1 MEGLICCLLPAWVL
15 KCFQFSQKV
24 VSHHAEIEWLKCDI
38 AVDKSGALETCFYC
52 WCIPLLSGPCSQI
65 RKELNPI
72 DRWAGTGIPSSPCLP
87 SFKNKWI
94 LLEVYHTWASHRFVS
109 FIIPWRFPYEPR
121 PRQRGRRSCLHMAPG
136 ACGSRLANQCESI
149 SGTSPGQTI
158 SLSAHSVCCQT
169 PVPFRPVP
177 KQTGTPWA
185 AVRAHTTARHFP
197 KRSQSSW
204 HLGMLS
210 PPSPPACS
218 TNIPEGQ
225 RAARAGTARLST
237 CLIGVRGDRTRHR
250 CTPSCL
256 CNLQ

>member
-1 MEGLICCLLPAWVL
+1 
-15 KCFQFSQKV
+15 
-24 VSHHAEIEWLKCDI
+24 
-38 AVDKSGALETCFYC
+38 
-52 WCIPLLSGPCSQI
+52 
-65 RKELNPI
+65 
-72 DRWAGTGIPSSPCLP
+72 
-87 SFKNKWI
+87 
-94 LLEVYHTWASHRFVS
+94 
-109 FIIPWRFPYEPR
+109 
-121 PRQRGRRSCLHMAPG
+121 MAPG
-136 ACGSRLANQCESI
+136 ACGSRLANQCEST

-169 PVPFRPVP
+169 PVTFRPVP
-177 KQTGTPWA
+177 KQAGTPWA

-237 CLIGVRGDRTRHR
+237 CLIGVRGSRNRSGRDADSLHHVCATCSDYLTAFHGGHR
-250 CTPSCL
+250 AFECGLRGC
-256 CNLQ
+256 QI